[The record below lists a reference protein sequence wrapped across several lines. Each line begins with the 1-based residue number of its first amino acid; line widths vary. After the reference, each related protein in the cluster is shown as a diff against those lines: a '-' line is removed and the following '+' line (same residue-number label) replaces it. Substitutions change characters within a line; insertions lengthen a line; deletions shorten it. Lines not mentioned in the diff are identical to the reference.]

1 MKNINDIL
9 FIVQAREGST
19 RIENKMTREFNGT
32 NLFTHCLRNLKSTI
46 IPHSQLYAS
55 VGEENLIKCANQ
67 EGVQIFQRSIESA
80 GESHDLLKIFE
91 WNKLDYKYYILV
103 SACCPFLSP
112 ETING
117 FINNFLSSKHDGVM
131 SVIKKKNI
139 IWDANMD
146 YLNKRVSDDF
156 QTQTLPHYY
165 EAAHCL
171 YAGSMDRLRDERI
184 HMGTFM
190 DPNDP
195 ATYTIPESEAFDI
208 DEMWQFELAYKK
220 FI

>member
-19 RIENKMTREFNGT
+19 RIENKMTRKFNGT

-55 VGEENLIKCANQ
+55 VGEENLIKCANR
-67 EGVQIFQRSIESA
+67 EGVQIFQRSLESA

-91 WNKLDYKYYILV
+91 WNKLNYKYYILV
-103 SACCPFLSP
+103 SACCPFISP
-112 ETING
+112 ETINK
-117 FINNFLSSKHDGVM
+117 FINSFVSSDYMGMM
-131 SVIKKKNI
+131 SVLKKRNI
-139 IWDANMD
+139 LWDAQKN
-146 YLNKRVSDDF
+146 YLNKRVGEDF

-171 YAGSMDRLRDERI
+171 YAGSMERLRNEGV
-184 HMGTFM
+184 HMGTFSE
-190 DPNDP
+190 PNDP
-195 ATYTIPESEAFDI
+195 ATYVIPESEAFDI
-208 DEMWQFELAYKK
+208 DELWQFELAEKR
-220 FI
+220 FS